1 MTKECHAIL
10 PQRTVAAFGR
20 NNVAYKAAHLI
31 SISLFVI
38 KSAPILVTRTHQPT
52 VAAAAAA
59 HTESVCQ
66 NMGTESIPKREIKKS
81 VRPKGRK
88 NI

>member
-38 KSAPILVTRTHQPT
+38 KSAPILVTRTHQPVT
-52 VAAAAAA
+52 
-59 HTESVCQ
+59 
-66 NMGTESIPKREIKKS
+66 RER
-81 VRPKGRK
+81 VRELLRWRSQ
-88 NI
+88 